1 MLREILRTLTRY
13 SANAPEFPVSNPP
26 LFTGALS
33 KNPCAAVFT
42 HGSITISIREEI
54 LVPSQPFPMH
64 HPSRPYSTQICER
77 SVSYGLRYS
86 GSQPEQRAT

>member
-1 MLREILRTLTRY
+1 MLRQIRQAFTRY

-33 KNPCAAVFT
+33 KNPCVAVFT
-42 HGSITISIREEI
+42 HGSITIFIREEI
-54 LVPSQPFPMH
+54 LVPTQRFPMI

-77 SVSYGLRYS
+77 PVSYGLRYS
-86 GSQPEQRAT
+86 GSQPELRAT